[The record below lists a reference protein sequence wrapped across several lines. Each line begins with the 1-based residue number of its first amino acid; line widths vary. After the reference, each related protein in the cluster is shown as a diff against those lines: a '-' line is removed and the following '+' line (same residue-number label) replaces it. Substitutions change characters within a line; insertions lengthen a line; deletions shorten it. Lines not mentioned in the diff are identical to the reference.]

1 MPTAG
6 DDPKTSHVGGRNAQL
21 ATRGLRPIVIFCAA
35 HMEMDMTGF
44 SLFAASA
51 SVLLLLLPA
60 RSEEG
65 TAHQMTA
72 SDIPTAKASQ
82 SISAARS
89 VQRTSPALS
98 SSEATPFNRA
108 GTMWVS
114 TVCPKPG

>member
-1 MPTAG
+1 MPKSRYFRAALVPTAG

-44 SLFAASA
+44 RLFAASA

-65 TAHQMTA
+65 TAHRDDRLRHPDRQ
-72 SDIPTAKASQ
+72 SVSIDQCSAK
-82 SISAARS
+82 R
-89 VQRTSPALS
+89 PAHFACL
-98 SSEATPFNRA
+98 EF
-108 GTMWVS
+108 
-114 TVCPKPG
+114 